1 MVATHRSA
9 GCQAEPV
16 MLFPK
21 TAFAGVPVL
30 VTGGYGFIGG
40 NLVRRLVELG
50 AEVTVVDPLVPNTG
64 ANCFNLAHVEGRIT
78 VYIVNMADEDAMR
91 EPVRGKTLVFN
102 LAGQVSHVDSM
113 RDPYS
118 DLMMNCQAQL
128 GLLEA
133 CRKHA
138 PGAKIVFTG
147 TRQQYGRPEYLPV
160 DECHPLRPVDIN
172 GIHKVAGEAYHLL
185 YGRLYGLRTTSL
197 RLTNTYGPGQLM
209 RHGRQAF
216 VGWLIRRAVDGNQI
230 ELFGDG
236 RQMRDFTYVD
246 DVVDALLVVAH
257 RPEADGEVF
266 NLSGERPYS
275 LREFADILLAVVGG
289 GSYACVPFPE
299 ERCQIDIGS
308 YYADSSKIKAML
320 GWEPAVPL
328 AEGLLRT
335 VEYYRR
341 YRSYYW

>member
-1 MVATHRSA
+1 
-9 GCQAEPV
+9 
-16 MLFPK
+16 MLFPE

-40 NLVRRLVELG
+40 SLVHRLVELG
-50 AEVTVVDPLVPNTG
+50 AQVTVVDALMPNTG
-64 ANCFNLAHVEGRIT
+64 ANSFNLRDVEGRIT
-78 VYIVNMADEDAMR
+78 VYVVNMAAEDAMR
-91 EPVRGKTLVFN
+91 EPVRGKTFIFN
-102 LAGQVSHVDSM
+102 LAGQVSHSESM

-160 DECHPLRPVDIN
+160 DERHALCPIDIN
-172 GIHKVAGEAYHLL
+172 GIHKVAAEAYHLL

-197 RLTNTYGPGQLM
+197 RLTNTYGPGQPM
-209 RHGRQAF
+209 RRGRDAF
-216 VGWLIRRAVDGNQI
+216 VAWLIRRAIDGEQI

-236 RQMRDFTYVD
+236 RQLRDFTYVD

-257 RPEADGEVF
+257 RPDTEGEIF
-266 NLSGERPYS
+266 NLSGERPYT
-275 LREFADILLAVVGG
+275 LREFADILVDVVGG

-299 ERCQIDIGS
+299 ERSQIDIGS
-308 YYADSSKIKAML
+308 YYADSSKIKTKL
-320 GWEPAVPL
+320 GWQPAVPL
-328 AEGLLRT
+328 REGLART

>member
-1 MVATHRSA
+1 MATHGSA
-9 GCQAEPV
+9 GGKAEP
-16 MLFPK
+16 LIPFPK
-21 TAFAGVPVL
+21 SAFAGLPVL

-50 AEVTVVDPLVPNTG
+50 AEVTVVDALMPNTG
-64 ANCFNLAHVEGRIT
+64 ANCFNLAPVEGRIT
-78 VYIVNMADEDAMR
+78 VHVVNMADQNAMR
-91 EPVRGKTLVFN
+91 ELVRGKALVFN

-113 RDPYS
+113 SDPYS
-118 DLMMNCQAQL
+118 DLMMNCQGHL

-138 PGAKIVFTG
+138 PAAKVVFTG

-160 DECHPLRPVDIN
+160 DERHPLRPIDIN
-172 GIHKVAGEAYHLL
+172 GIHKVAGEAYHML
-185 YGRLYGLRTTSL
+185 YRQCYGLRTTSL

-216 VGWLIRRAVDGNQI
+216 VAWLIRRSMDGEQI

-246 DVVDALLVVAH
+246 DVVEALLVAH

-275 LREFADILLAVVGG
+275 LREFADILLSVVGG
-289 GSYACVPFPE
+289 GSYRCVPFPE
-299 ERCQIDIGS
+299 ERSQIDIGS
-308 YYADSSKIKAML
+308 YYADCSKITTML
-320 GWEPAVPL
+320 DWQPAVPL
-328 AEGLLRT
+328 REGLLRT

-341 YRSYYW
+341 FRSYYW

>member
-1 MVATHRSA
+1 
-9 GCQAEPV
+9 

-21 TAFAGVPVL
+21 SAFAGLPVL

-50 AEVTVVDPLVPNTG
+50 AEVTVVDALMPNTG

-78 VYIVNMADEDAMR
+78 VYVVNMADENAMR
-91 EPVRGKTLVFN
+91 ELVRGKAFVFN

-113 RDPYS
+113 SDPYS

-160 DECHPLRPVDIN
+160 DERHPLRPIDIN

-185 YGRLYGLRTTSL
+185 YGQLYGLRTTSL

-209 RHGRQAF
+209 RHCRQAF
-216 VGWLIRRAVDGNQI
+216 VAWLIRRAIDRQQI

-246 DVVDALLVVAH
+246 DVVEALLGVAH

-299 ERCQIDIGS
+299 ERSHIDIGS
-308 YYADSSKIKAML
+308 YYADSSKIKTML
-320 GWEPAVPL
+320 DWQPAVPL
-328 AEGLLRT
+328 HEGLQRT

>member
-1 MVATHRSA
+1 M
-9 GCQAEPV
+9 P
-16 MLFPK
+16 FPK
-21 TAFAGVPVL
+21 SAFAGLPVL

-50 AEVTVVDPLVPNTG
+50 AEVTVVDALMPNTG
-64 ANCFNLAHVEGRIT
+64 ANCFNLAHVEGRIA
-78 VYIVNMADEDAMR
+78 VHVVNMADEHAMR
-91 EPVRGKTLVFN
+91 ELVRAKAFVFN

-113 RDPYS
+113 SDPYS

-138 PGAKIVFTG
+138 PDAKIVFTG

-160 DECHPLRPVDIN
+160 DERHALRPIDIN
-172 GIHKVAGEAYHLL
+172 GIHKVAGEAYHML
-185 YGRLYGLRTTSL
+185 YGQLYGLRTTSL

-216 VGWLIRRAVDGNQI
+216 VAWLIRRAVDGEQI

-246 DVVDALLVVAH
+246 DVVEALLGVGH

-289 GSYACVPFPE
+289 GSYKCVPFPE
-299 ERCQIDIGS
+299 ERSHIDIGS
-308 YYADSSKIKAML
+308 YYADSSKITTML
-320 GWEPAVPL
+320 DWQPAVPL
-328 AEGLLRT
+328 REGLLRT

>member
-1 MVATHRSA
+1 MM
-9 GCQAEPV
+9 P
-16 MLFPK
+16 FPK
-21 TAFAGVPVL
+21 SAFAGLPVL

-50 AEVTVVDPLVPNTG
+50 ADVTIVDALMPNTG

-78 VYIVNMADEDAMR
+78 VHHVNMADENAMR
-91 EPVRGKTLVFN
+91 ELVRAKAFVFN

-113 RDPYS
+113 SDPYS

-160 DECHPLRPVDIN
+160 DERHALRPIDIN
-172 GIHKVAGEAYHLL
+172 GIHKVAGEAYHML
-185 YGRLYGLRTTSL
+185 YGQLYGLRTTSL

-216 VGWLIRRAVDGNQI
+216 VAWLIRRALDGEQI

-246 DVVDALLVVAH
+246 DVVEALLGVAH

-275 LREFADILLAVVGG
+275 LREFAEILLAVVGG
-289 GSYACVPFPE
+289 GSYKCVPFPE
-299 ERCQIDIGS
+299 ERSQIDIGS
-308 YYADSSKIKAML
+308 YYADCSKITTML
-320 GWEPAVPL
+320 GWRPAVPL
-328 AEGLLRT
+328 REGLLLT
-335 VEYYRR
+335 IEYYRR

>member
-1 MVATHRSA
+1 MS
-9 GCQAEPV
+9 
-16 MLFPK
+16 FPK

-30 VTGGYGFIGG
+30 VTGGYGFIGS

-50 AEVTVVDPLVPNTG
+50 AQVTVVDALMPNTG

-78 VYIVNMADEDAMR
+78 VYVVNMADEDAMR
-91 EPVRGKTLVFN
+91 EPLRGKTLVFN

-138 PGAKIVFTG
+138 PGVKIVFAG

-160 DECHPLRPVDIN
+160 DERHPLRPIDIN

-216 VGWLIRRAVDGNQI
+216 VAWLIRRAVDGEQI

-246 DVVDALLVVAH
+246 DVVEALLCVGH

-275 LREFADILLAVVGG
+275 LREFADILVGVVGG

-299 ERCQIDIGS
+299 ERSQIDIGS
-308 YYADSSKIKAML
+308 YYADSSKIKTML
-320 GWEPAVPL
+320 EWQPAVPL
-328 AEGLLRT
+328 SEGLLRT

>member
-1 MVATHRSA
+1 M
-9 GCQAEPV
+9 
-16 MLFPK
+16 MLFSES
-21 TAFAGVPVL
+21 AFAGVPVL

-50 AEVTVVDPLVPNTG
+50 AQVTVVDALMPNTG
-64 ANCFNLAHVEGRIT
+64 ANCFNLAQLEGRIK
-78 VYIVNMADEDAMR
+78 VYVCNMADEEALCER
-91 EPVRGKTLVFN
+91 VRGKTYVFN

-113 RDPYS
+113 RDPYA

-147 TRQQYGRPEYLPV
+147 TRQQYGRPQYLPV
-160 DECHPLRPVDIN
+160 DERHPLRPIDIN

-185 YGRLYGLRTTSL
+185 YRQLYGLRTVSL

-209 RHGRQAF
+209 RHGRHAF
-216 VGWLIRRAVDGNQI
+216 VGWFIRRALDGEQI
-230 ELFGDG
+230 ELFGNG

-257 RPEADGEVF
+257 RAEADGEVF

-275 LREFADILLAVVGG
+275 LREFADILIDVVGA

-299 ERCQIDIGS
+299 ERSQIDIGS
-308 YYADSSKIKAML
+308 YYADSSKIRTML
-320 GWEPAVPL
+320 GWQPRVTL
-328 AEGLLRT
+328 REGLLRT

-341 YRSYYW
+341 YRSYYC

>member
-1 MVATHRSA
+1 
-9 GCQAEPV
+9 

-21 TAFAGVPVL
+21 NAFAGVPVL
-30 VTGGYGFIGG
+30 VTGGYGFIGS

-160 DECHPLRPVDIN
+160 DERHPLRPVDIN

-257 RPEADGEVF
+257 RPESDGEVF

>member
-1 MVATHRSA
+1 MRFPESA
-9 GCQAEPV
+9 FTGI
-16 MLFPK
+16 
-21 TAFAGVPVL
+21 PVL

-50 AEVTVVDPLVPNTG
+50 AEVTVVDALIPNTG
-64 ANCFNLAHVEGRIT
+64 ANCFNLAHLEGRIK
-78 VYIVNMADEDAMR
+78 VYVANMADEEALPER
-91 EPVRGKTLVFN
+91 VRGKTYVFN

-113 RDPYS
+113 CAPYA

-160 DECHPLRPVDIN
+160 DERHPLRPIDIN

-185 YGRLYGLRTTSL
+185 YRQLYGLRTVSL

-209 RHGRQAF
+209 RHGRHAF
-216 VGWLIRRAVDGNQI
+216 VGWFIRRALDGEQI

-275 LREFADILLAVVGG
+275 LREFAEILIDVVDG
-289 GSYACVPFPE
+289 GSYKCVPFPE
-299 ERCQIDIGS
+299 ERSRIDIGS
-308 YYADSSKIKAML
+308 YYADSSKINTML
-320 GWEPAVPL
+320 GWQPRVTL
-328 AEGLLRT
+328 REGLLRT

-341 YRSYYW
+341 YRSHYW